1 LIGTRFETEE
11 ETAKM
16 TRRQRE
22 EVNKD
27 KYVPIYKQ
35 EVSVYSS
42 QIMLKLFFA
51 ISFRSQIRLNH
62 SVQSQTLVT
71 QYTNILSSL
80 KMRKVAKCFRKV
92 PLKEDELPVS
102 ITPWE
107 VLKVTLLTLITNNTN
122 ETKIIIVIIVAKAVV

>member
-1 LIGTRFETEE
+1 
-11 ETAKM
+11 M

-42 QIMLKLFFA
+42 QIMLKFFFA
-51 ISFRSQIRLNH
+51 ISFRSQIRLNN
-62 SVQSQTLVT
+62 SVQSQTLIT

-80 KMRKVAKCFRKV
+80 KMRKVAKFFRKV
-92 PLKEDELPVS
+92 PLKEDELQVS

-107 VLKVTLLTLITNNTN
+107 VLKVNLITNNTN
-122 ETKIIIVIIVAKAVV
+122 ETKIIVVIIVAKAVV